1 MSKKIDYSDEK
12 EIKKRVTK
20 FSLITK
26 MLDNHV
32 ESMLNKLVKLTKF
45 DVQKRGELFSTVYIN
60 LTKMDPRTEKTY
72 YEQKA
77 TYKAYQD
84 FYEEFMHTENK
95 EPVRDEVK
103 FGECLS
109 NSLDDIYYLHMFAS
123 KTGCIN
129 QIKELQAQGLDVN
142 KLPEYSK
149 KFFERTAQFQ
159 KELNLPDN
167 FDYEKFY
174 DVPEIRK
181 EISRKMRFYFKDIEK
196 IEFNGSASKNYSKN
210 TESLER

>member
-26 MLDNHV
+26 MLDNRV

-45 DVQKRGELFSTVYIN
+45 DVQKRGELLSTVYIN
-60 LTKMDPRTEKTY
+60 LTKIDPRTQKTY
-72 YEQKA
+72 YDKKA

-84 FYEEFMHTENK
+84 SYEDFMHTENK
-95 EPVRDEVK
+95 QLVRDEVK
-103 FGECLS
+103 FSECFS
-109 NSLDDIYYLHMFAS
+109 YCLDDIYYFQMFAS

-129 QIKELQAQGLDVN
+129 QIKSLQAQGLNIDN
-142 KLPEYSK
+142 LPEYSK
-149 KFFERTAQFQ
+149 KFFERTAQFE
-159 KELNLPDN
+159 KECNLSDN

-174 DVPEIRK
+174 NMPEIRK

-196 IEFNGSASKNYSKN
+196 IEFNDSTLKNDSKNI
-210 TESLER
+210 ESMER